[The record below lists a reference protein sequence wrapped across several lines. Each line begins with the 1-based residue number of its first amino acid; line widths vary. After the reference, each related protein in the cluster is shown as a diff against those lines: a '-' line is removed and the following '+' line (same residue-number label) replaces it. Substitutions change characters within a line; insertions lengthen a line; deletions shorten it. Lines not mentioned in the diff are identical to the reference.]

1 MCIHRYLNMVLE
13 RKEHYFDA
21 LRDYF
26 SFLVDHAAGEDRTT
40 QTVPWVSLTPSVLP
54 RRLATCRS

>member
-1 MCIHRYLNMVLE
+1 MVLE

-26 SFLVDHAAGEDRTT
+26 SFLVDHAAGEDR
-40 QTVPWVSLTPSVLP
+40 SALP
-54 RRLATCRS
+54 ADLLMLVGVESRHATCQS